1 MTPLHWMEKLNQL
14 KAQNNCIIQFYGDT
28 NQCKPVETHNRYID
42 YANRKF
48 FREMCD
54 NNMMIK
60 EYVEGCA
67 RYDKDLYDVLEYLK
81 KHKRL
86 PNTLKAR
93 KIKKNLETNISKTN
107 D

>member
-1 MTPLHWMEKLNQL
+1 
-14 KAQNNCIIQFYGDT
+14 
-28 NQCKPVETHNRYID
+28 
-42 YANRKF
+42 
-48 FREMCD
+48 MCD

-107 D
+107 DKRKEVNGQFHKGYYVGQKIISNKNIKAGDQ